1 MDAVAAT
8 EPSVGPAHR
17 SRTRFIA
24 GLLAAIIAGLI
35 VAALITALVA
45 TQFLGFHALAVAS
58 DSMAPALNHGDLV
71 LTRPVAISAVHQGD
85 IVAFV
90 EGETTPVTVVHRVA
104 GVIDVNVN
112 TTNSTTGAVTTET
125 SRLLL
130 TRGDANPTRDGQAVE
145 PDRFRG
151 LVFATLPSVGGVLV
165 FATLP
170 SVGGVLGAG
179 IFREILL
186 AIVVLTAVAWFA
198 YELRALRRRRTTKG

>member
-1 MDAVAAT
+1 MDALVAT
-8 EPSVGPAHR
+8 DPSIQSKRSWRRLVVGLMGA
-17 SRTRFIA
+17 IVA
-24 GLLAAIIAGLI
+24 GLL
-35 VAALITALVA
+35 VAALITALIA

-112 TTNSTTGAVTTET
+112 TTNSTTGAITTET

-130 TRGDANPTRDGQAVE
+130 TKGDANPTRDGQAVE

-151 LVFATLPSVGGVLV
+151 LVFATLPSVGGVL
-165 FATLP
+165 
-170 SVGGVLGAG
+170 GAG

-186 AIVVLTAVAWFA
+186 TIVVLTAVAWFV
-198 YELRALRRRRTTKG
+198 YEVRSLRRRRTTQG